1 MPKTFLMRDEK
12 MGSRAVQNVPL
23 TAFPWAINPI
33 GQVVYIDC
41 KDDQLAP
48 RTPVPAS
55 FTPYSKT
62 ISMDRRRK
70 CQSIL
75 ANIALTQRSYTSGA
89 VSKVSLGVIDYIQ
102 QRLKTDKQND
112 IRKEIEFC
120 MDRYM
125 YSKAGF
131 GRLGQPEDKPKGDGE
146 LYRRCV
152 TALTQGELSS
162 ILAIHDFMGRVV
174 FKKLGGTAG
183 QEAVFDQTGNAVRP
197 AYVFGGPKDSPSKI
211 EELRGRTARPGNPP
225 PTTAPGLLSEE
236 EGKGI
241 TPYQERERGSD
252 KWMATT
258 EKVPQ
263 SAVDIQQR
271 NLIFGAGPS
280 GSTGTLLQA
289 GKLFGNL
296 DGDLLRQYVLA
307 IVAYLVGG
315 GMHSYHEV
323 MVIARMAGCP
333 YKDGAYVPS
342 LPDSFLRS
350 RDYEEWQADYFDIVV
365 LGGKLWFLNDSMPNV
380 GRLNSE
386 RITEFERQFAV
397 IPIKTGQLDPK
408 RVAQVG
414 EMVDK
419 YWK

>member
-1 MPKTFLMRDEK
+1 MPLLLFDEK
-12 MGSRAVQNVPL
+12 MGTRAVKSVPL
-23 TAFPWAINPI
+23 TAFPWAINGI
-33 GQVVYIDC
+33 GQVIYIDC
-41 KDDQLAP
+41 KDDLLAA
-48 RTPVPAS
+48 RTPVPS
-55 FTPYSKT
+55 PLLPYSKP

-70 CQSIL
+70 CQSLL
-75 ANIALTQRSYTSGA
+75 AHLALTQRSYTSGA
-89 VSKVSLGVIDYIQ
+89 VTKVSLGVLDYILQ
-102 QRLKTDKQND
+102 CLKTNKS

-146 LYRRCV
+146 LYRRCL
-152 TALTQGELSS
+152 TALTQGELPT

-174 FKKLGGTAG
+174 FKNLGGSVG
-183 QEAVFDQTGNAVRP
+183 QKAVFDQTGNAVRP
-197 AYVFGGPKDSPSKI
+197 AYVFGGPKDPSTKI

-225 PTTAPGLLSEE
+225 PSTAPGLLSEE
-236 EGKGI
+236 EVQGKGI
-241 TPYQERERGSD
+241 KPYQERERGSD
-252 KWMATT
+252 KWMPTT

-263 SAVDIQQR
+263 STIDIQQR

-296 DGDLLRQYVLA
+296 DGELLQQYVLA

-342 LPDSFLRS
+342 LPENFLRS
-350 RDYEEWQADYFDIVV
+350 ADYKEWQADFFDIVV
-365 LGGKLWFLNDSMPNV
+365 LGGKLWFLDDARPKV
-380 GRLNSE
+380 GRLHSG
-386 RITEFERQFAV
+386 RVTEFEKQFAV
-397 IPIKTGQLDPK
+397 MPKKTGQLDPG
-408 RVAQVG
+408 RVSQVG
-414 EMVDK
+414 EMVAK
-419 YWK
+419 YWKK

>member
-1 MPKTFLMRDEK
+1 MPKFLMRDEK
-12 MGSRAVQNVPL
+12 MGTRAVQSVPL
-23 TAFPWAINPI
+23 TAFPWAINRI
-33 GQVVYIDC
+33 GQVVYVDC
-41 KDDQLAP
+41 KDDPLAA
-48 RTPVPAS
+48 RAPVAAPLV
-55 FTPYSKT
+55 PYTKT

-89 VSKVSLGVIDYIQ
+89 VRVVSLGVLDYILEC
-102 QRLKTDKQND
+102 LKTDKSNKL
-112 IRKEIEFC
+112 IRDEIEGC
-120 MDRYM
+120 MSKYM
-125 YSKAGF
+125 YSPAGF
-131 GRLGQPEDKPKGDGE
+131 GRLGQPADMPQGKGA
-146 LYRRCV
+146 LYSCCV
-152 TALTQGELSS
+152 TTLTQGELPS

-174 FKKLGGTAG
+174 FKKLGGAVA
-183 QEAVFDQTGNAVRP
+183 QKAVFDQTGNAVRP
-197 AYVFGGPKDSPSKI
+197 AYLFGDPEKDSQTKI
-211 EELRGRTARPGNPP
+211 EELRGRTARPGNLQ

-236 EGKGI
+236 ESRGI
-241 TPYQERERGSD
+241 SPYQKRERGSD

-263 SAVDIQQR
+263 STIDIKQR

-307 IVAYLVGG
+307 IVSYLVGG

-342 LPDSFLRS
+342 LPDKFLRS
-350 RDYEEWQADYFDIVV
+350 QDYEEWQADYFDIVV
-365 LGGKLWFLNDSMPNV
+365 LGGKLWFLNDSLPNV

-386 RITEFERQFAV
+386 RVTEFERQFAA
-397 IPIKTGQLDPK
+397 IAKK
-408 RVAQVG
+408 
-414 EMVDK
+414 
-419 YWK
+419 

>member
-1 MPKTFLMRDEK
+1 MPLLLFDEK
-12 MGSRAVQNVPL
+12 MGTRAVKSVPL
-23 TAFPWAINPI
+23 TAFPWAINGI
-33 GQVVYIDC
+33 GQVIYIDC
-41 KDDQLAP
+41 KDDLLAA
-48 RTPVPAS
+48 RTPVPS
-55 FTPYSKT
+55 PLLPYSKP

-70 CQSIL
+70 CQSLL
-75 ANIALTQRSYTSGA
+75 AHLALTQRSYTSGA
-89 VSKVSLGVIDYIQ
+89 VTKVSLGVLDYILQ
-102 QRLKTDKQND
+102 CLKTNKS

-146 LYRRCV
+146 LYRRCL
-152 TALTQGELSS
+152 TALTQGELPT

-174 FKKLGGTAG
+174 FKNLGGSVG
-183 QEAVFDQTGNAVRP
+183 QKAVFDQTGNAVRP
-197 AYVFGGPKDSPSKI
+197 AYVFGGPKDPSTKI

-225 PTTAPGLLSEE
+225 PSTAPGLLSEE
-236 EGKGI
+236 EVQGKGI
-241 TPYQERERGSD
+241 KPYQERERGSD
-252 KWMATT
+252 KWMPTT

-263 SAVDIQQR
+263 STIDIQQR

-296 DGDLLRQYVLA
+296 DGELLQQYVLA

-342 LPDSFLRS
+342 LPENFLRS
-350 RDYEEWQADYFDIVV
+350 ADYKEWQADFFDIVV
-365 LGGKLWFLNDSMPNV
+365 LGGKLWFLDDAKPKL
-380 GRLNSE
+380 GRLHSE
-386 RITEFERQFAV
+386 RVTEFEKQFAV
-397 IPIKTGQLDPK
+397 MPKKTGQLDPG
-408 RVAQVG
+408 RVSRVG
-414 EMVDK
+414 EMVAK
-419 YWK
+419 YWKK

>member
-1 MPKTFLMRDEK
+1 MRDER
-12 MGSRAVQNVPL
+12 MGTRAVKSVPL
-23 TAFPWAINPI
+23 TAFPWAINRI
-33 GQVVYIDC
+33 GQIVYVDC
-41 KDDQLAP
+41 KDDQLAA
-48 RTPVPAS
+48 RAPVAAPLI
-55 FTPYSKT
+55 PYSKT

-70 CQSIL
+70 CQSVM
-75 ANIALTQRSYTSGA
+75 ANIALTQRLYTSGA
-89 VSKVSLGVIDYIQ
+89 VSKVSLGVIDYILHC
-102 QRLKTDKQND
+102 LKANKSIRVD
-112 IRKEIEFC
+112 IESC

-125 YSKAGF
+125 YSPAGF
-131 GRLGQPEDKPKGDGE
+131 GRLGQPEDKPKVAGE
-146 LYRRCV
+146 LYRRCL
-152 TALTQGELSS
+152 TTLTQGELPS

-174 FKKLGGTAG
+174 FKKLGGTDG
-183 QEAVFDQTGNAVRP
+183 QKALFDQTGNAVRP
-197 AYVFGGPKDSPSKI
+197 AYVFGGPQDPASKI

-236 EGKGI
+236 EGRGI
-241 TPYQERERGSD
+241 KPYQKRERGSD
-252 KWMATT
+252 KWTPTT

-263 SAVDIQQR
+263 STIDIKQR

-296 DGDLLRQYVLA
+296 DGDLLRQYVWA
-307 IVAYLVGG
+307 IVGYLVGG

-350 RDYEEWQADYFDIVV
+350 QDYEEWKAEYFDIVV
-365 LGGKLWFLNDSMPNV
+365 LGGKLWFLNDSTPNV

-386 RITEFERQFAV
+386 RVAEFEKQFAA
-397 IPIKTGQLDPK
+397 IPK
-408 RVAQVG
+408 RKG
-414 EMVDK
+414 
-419 YWK
+419 

>member
-1 MPKTFLMRDEK
+1 VL
-12 MGSRAVQNVPL
+12 
-23 TAFPWAINPI
+23 
-33 GQVVYIDC
+33 
-41 KDDQLAP
+41 
-48 RTPVPAS
+48 
-55 FTPYSKT
+55 
-62 ISMDRRRK
+62 
-70 CQSIL
+70 
-75 ANIALTQRSYTSGA
+75 
-89 VSKVSLGVIDYIQ
+89 DYILQ
-102 QRLKTDKQND
+102 CLKTNKS

-146 LYRRCV
+146 LYRRCL
-152 TALTQGELSS
+152 TALTQGELPT

-174 FKKLGGTAG
+174 FKNLGGSVG
-183 QEAVFDQTGNAVRP
+183 QKAVFDQTGNAVRP
-197 AYVFGGPKDSPSKI
+197 AYVFGGPKDPSTKI

-225 PTTAPGLLSEE
+225 PSTAPGLLSEE
-236 EGKGI
+236 EVQGKGI
-241 TPYQERERGSD
+241 KPYQERERGSD
-252 KWMATT
+252 KWMPTT

-263 SAVDIQQR
+263 STIDIQQR

-296 DGDLLRQYVLA
+296 DGELLQQYVLA

-342 LPDSFLRS
+342 LPENFLRS
-350 RDYEEWQADYFDIVV
+350 ADYKEWQADFFDIVV
-365 LGGKLWFLNDSMPNV
+365 LGGKLWFLDDAKPKL
-380 GRLNSE
+380 GRLHSE
-386 RITEFERQFAV
+386 RVTEFEKQFAV
-397 IPIKTGQLDPK
+397 MPKKTGQLDPG
-408 RVAQVG
+408 RVSQVG
-414 EMVDK
+414 EMVAN
-419 YWK
+419 YWKK

>member
-1 MPKTFLMRDEK
+1 MPFLLFDEK
-12 MGSRAVQNVPL
+12 MGTRAVKSVPL
-23 TAFPWAINPI
+23 TAFPWAINGI
-33 GQVVYIDC
+33 GQVIYIDC
-41 KDDQLAP
+41 KDDPLAA
-48 RTPVPAS
+48 RTPVPS
-55 FTPYSKT
+55 PLLPYSKP

-70 CQSIL
+70 CQSLL
-75 ANIALTQRSYTSGA
+75 AHLALTQRSYTSGA
-89 VSKVSLGVIDYIQ
+89 VTKVSLGVLDYILQ
-102 QRLKTDKQND
+102 CLKTNKS

-152 TALTQGELSS
+152 AALTQGELPT

-174 FKKLGGTAG
+174 FKNLGGSVG
-183 QEAVFDQTGNAVRP
+183 QKAVFDQTGNAVRP
-197 AYVFGGPKDSPSKI
+197 AYVFGGPKDPQTKI

-225 PTTAPGLLSEE
+225 PSTAPGLLSEE
-236 EGKGI
+236 EVQGKGI
-241 TPYQERERGSD
+241 KPYQERERGSD
-252 KWMATT
+252 KWMPTA

-263 SAVDIQQR
+263 STIDIQQR

-296 DGDLLRQYVLA
+296 DGELLQQYVLA

-342 LPDSFLRS
+342 LPGNFLRS
-350 RDYEEWQADYFDIVV
+350 ADYEEWQADFFDIVV
-365 LGGKLWFLNDSMPNV
+365 LGGKLWFLDDAKPKV
-380 GRLNSE
+380 GRLHTE
-386 RITEFERQFAV
+386 RVTEFEKQFAV
-397 IPIKTGQLDPK
+397 MPKKTGQLDPG
-408 RVAQVG
+408 RVSQVG
-414 EMVDK
+414 EMVAK
-419 YWK
+419 YWKQ